1 MASAKSM
8 AAYLTE
14 QQLPPGAVALAS
26 YYGQVSDLAAPT
38 ARADMAPE
46 VAAALGLTPGAQ
58 LDEKELTF
66 ILAGRRADGEALAV
80 QAQHREA
87 TSYGEERGEDKA
99 DSDGPVRHRVAYV
112 DLCFQAPKSLS
123 VAWAFAE
130 TEAERNSLLQAHRTA
145 RDEALRYVEE
155 QIVRARLGDG
165 GKDGYERAR
174 VAWISVDHFTA
185 RPTLET
191 TSTDPATGEVFTELH
206 NLRVAGDPHLHSH
219 NVMPVTVVTESGR
232 VATLDTRAFH
242 GRVHEAGAIYQALLA
257 RELRVMG
264 VAVELD
270 ERTHMAALPAIPE
283 HVCETFS
290 RRTRDGDAAARTL
303 AAKEGRDWDSMTS
316 DQRVAFAKYGTH
328 ATRLDKETNTPDQD
342 AWKAQAV
349 ALGWDH
355 RSVVAYGPPASTR
368 TYAERMEAASQVALP
383 HLAEMLSKR
392 AVISQG
398 DIRLAAARGFI
409 AAGLETTAD
418 MGAMMKHWAQSAVQQ
433 DGRWT
438 KLIWREAEGGRVK
451 LTTELHR
458 DQEDQ
463 LVHLAR
469 AAAASRSHTLA
480 PGEIAAAVGKSGLT
494 FSGEH
499 GAAQRAAIETFGTDG
514 DLSVLIGVAGAGK
527 TAMMA
532 PLVGAWRE
540 RGYEVWGTALSN
552 RQATALG
559 DAGIERIHT
568 RAVQPLL
575 DSLRDGR
582 AALGADSVVVLDE
595 IGQIGTRQLL
605 DLLRHREQ
613 HGFKLV
619 AIGDDKQCAAIDAG
633 PVVDLLRRALGEERV
648 PQLLSTIR
656 QHSEEERRVAT
667 LFRDGKAG
675 EAIAAKREDGTAE
688 LAPGGYR
695 DAVQRVAA
703 LYAERRQATRDRPG
717 YTITISAPTNMDARE
732 IAREVREQRRGF
744 GEVGPDRVTM
754 PATDG
759 RGAGY
764 SLTLAEGD
772 TVRLFRRTRAVF
784 TGGDGKQ
791 RSSIIGD
798 NGSVLRV
805 EAVLPDEGLRLRSDS
820 GKVGFVAWS
829 ALRDTGSGRV
839 LLAHGDCLTIDS
851 SQGVTS
857 DEHINALPAGSRAVP
872 GGKAYVAASRHRVR
886 SYLVG
891 SQGAELREVQERRP
905 SGLGALTPEQGAHE
919 AWANVVRNF
928 QRETLKESALAF
940 LERAIVAKR
949 ATVKVLQ
956 SVLRTHERR
965 EADGEDATTVRETL
979 QVQAIREALPRIAE
993 GLGEVASQQ
1002 AAVAA
1007 GVGAMAAYWADR
1019 EARRIEVAARLV
1031 SEGDLP
1037 LGEALARIIAADLGD
1052 QRRGL
1057 PVNPVHGTRR
1067 LAEGVEEVEQVEQR
1081 VERRLLAAVDA
1092 YEARQEPVARPSE
1105 RQGARMRA

>member
-1 MASAKSM
+1 MMTLKA
-8 AAYLTE
+8 
-14 QQLPPGAVALAS
+14 GAVAGRAAARAMAS
-26 YYGQVSDLAAPT
+26 YLQEVQIDPPAQRAADYYSQMGGAEEAIAAGVGCSPIP
-38 ARADMAPE
+38 RADMAPE
-46 VAAALGLTPGAQ
+46 VAQALGIDPSKPLTTEQ
-58 LDEKELTF
+58 LANV
-66 ILAGRRADGEALAV
+66 LAGQRGDGGELDVERHELA
-80 QAQHREA
+80 
-87 TSYGEERGEDKA
+87 YL
-99 DSDGPVRHRVAYV
+99 
-112 DLCFQAPKSLS
+112 DLTLSAPKGLS
-123 VAWAFAE
+123 VAWALAG
-130 TEAERNSLLQAHRTA
+130 TEAERQSLLHAHQTA
-145 RDEALRYVEE
+145 VSETLAYVEE
-155 QIVRARLGDG
+155 QVGWARMGDG
-165 GKDGYERAR
+165 GTGGLERAKLGW
-174 VAWISVDHFTA
+174 VSCQHYTS
-185 RPTLET
+185 RPTLELAR
-191 TSTDPATGEVFTELH
+191 TDPATGEAYTELRSLLVTGDPQIHSHSIVPNVMVAESGRTVALNTRLFNGRLHEFGAVYDAILGRELARLDVATELH
-206 NLRVAGDPHLHSH
+206 PETNKLS
-219 NVMPVTVVTESGR
+219 
-232 VATLDTRAFH
+232 
-242 GRVHEAGAIYQALLA
+242 
-257 RELRVMG
+257 
-264 VAVELD
+264 
-270 ERTHMAALPAIPE
+270 LPAIPDA
-283 HVCETFS
+283 VCDEFS
-290 RRTRDGDAAARTL
+290 KRHRDAIAAARAHANAKGHDYDTMTGEERASVL
-303 AAKEGRDWDSMTS
+303 A
-316 DQRVAFAKYGTH
+316 YGAR
-328 ATRLDKETNTPDQD
+328 ATREEKISNTPNFQT
-342 AWKAQAV
+342 WHEQAERIGFHYKT
-349 ALGWDH
+349 A
-355 RSVVAYGPPASTR
+355 VAYGPPALTR

-438 KLIWREAEGGRVK
+438 KLIWREAEGGRIK
-451 LTTELHR
+451 LTTERHR

-527 TAMMA
+527 TTMMA
-532 PLVGAWRE
+532 PLVAAWQAK
-540 RGYEVWGTALSN
+540 GYTVWGTALSN
-552 RQATALG
+552 RQATALE

-582 AALGADSVVVLDE
+582 AALGPDSVVVLDE

-605 DLLRHREQ
+605 DLLRYREQ

-633 PVVDLLRRALGEERV
+633 PVVNLLRRALGEERV

-656 QHSEEERRVAT
+656 QHSEAERRIAT
-667 LFRDGKAG
+667 LVREGKPG

-688 LAPGGYR
+688 LVPGGYR

-764 SLTLAEGD
+764 SLALAEGD
-772 TVRLFRRTRAVF
+772 TVRLFRRTRALF
-784 TGGDGKQ
+784 TGDDGKQ

-829 ALRDTGSGRV
+829 ALRDRGSSRV

-851 SQGVTS
+851 SQGITS

-905 SGLGALTPEQGAHE
+905 SGLPALTPEQGARE

-1002 AAVAA
+1002 AAVAV

-1019 EARRIEVAARLV
+1019 EARRIEVAARMV
-1031 SEGDLP
+1031 AEGDLP
-1037 LGEALARIIAADLGD
+1037 LGEAVARVIAADLGD